1 MRRFR
6 MFVKRGFQFS
16 EPTTN
21 LDVPVPAHD
30 ALVLK
35 YQNSVFGDV
44 FSYLFDNCKA
54 NTVKSY
60 RRTRLML
67 KSRFAPT
74 ALNITLLQNFTLYT
88 LPSGLFSVFKSTPR
102 TSHPS
107 VLTIF
112 SIFDVTFLNIDNK
125 APDRL
130 LMLHSADS
138 GRFEETCNT
147 SSEALFR
154 LPATTN
160 KYKNNNERLITSYFL
175 ILVASAIKDKTVGLR

>member
-16 EPTTN
+16 EPSTN

-67 KSRFAPT
+67 KSRKIAFRS
-74 ALNITLLQNFTLYT
+74 NRVEHHVITKLYTLYT
-88 LPSGLFSVFKSTPR
+88 TFWP
-102 TSHPS
+102 
-107 VLTIF
+107 VLGF
-112 SIFDVTFLNIDNK
+112 QV
-125 APDRL
+125 
-130 LMLHSADS
+130 HSAHFAPQCFDDFFHF
-138 GRFEETCNT
+138 RRYVFEH
-147 SSEALFR
+147 R
-154 LPATTN
+154 
-160 KYKNNNERLITSYFL
+160 
-175 ILVASAIKDKTVGLR
+175 